1 MSDYMFMLENH
12 LNPHQARVVA
22 AMQSAAAEAGMSL
35 FLSGGAMRDML
46 GGFPIRD
53 LDFVLEGNLRFLAL
67 VGFIP
72 LLTSLVSW
80 CPLYALFGLST
91 CPAKPARP

>member
-1 MSDYMFMLENH
+1 MKAN
-12 LNPHQARVVA
+12 V
-22 AMQSAAAEAGMSL
+22 GSL
-35 FLSGGAMRDML
+35 DKTVRLILALVLFSLY
-46 GGFPIRD
+46 
-53 LDFVLEGNLRFLAL
+53 FVLEGNLRFLAL

-72 LLTSLVSW
+72 LLTGLVSW

>member
-1 MSDYMFMLENH
+1 MKAN
-12 LNPHQARVVA
+12 V
-22 AMQSAAAEAGMSL
+22 GSL
-35 FLSGGAMRDML
+35 DRAVRLILALVLFSLY
-46 GGFPIRD
+46 
-53 LDFVLEGNLRFLAL
+53 FVLEGNLRFLAL

-72 LLTSLVSW
+72 LLTGLVSW

>member
-1 MSDYMFMLENH
+1 VKAN
-12 LNPHQARVVA
+12 V
-22 AMQSAAAEAGMSL
+22 GSL
-35 FLSGGAMRDML
+35 DKTVRLILALVLFSLY
-46 GGFPIRD
+46 
-53 LDFVLEGNLRFLAL
+53 FVLEGNLRFLAL

-72 LLTSLVSW
+72 LLTGLVSW

>member
-1 MSDYMFMLENH
+1 MKAN
-12 LNPHQARVVA
+12 V
-22 AMQSAAAEAGMSL
+22 GSL
-35 FLSGGAMRDML
+35 DKAVRLILALVLFSLY
-46 GGFPIRD
+46 
-53 LDFVLEGNLRFLAL
+53 FVLEGNLRFLAL

-72 LLTSLVSW
+72 LLTGLVSW

>member
-1 MSDYMFMLENH
+1 MKAN
-12 LNPHQARVVA
+12 V
-22 AMQSAAAEAGMSL
+22 GSL
-35 FLSGGAMRDML
+35 DKAVRLILALVLFSLYFL
-46 GGFPIRD
+46 
-53 LDFVLEGNLRFLAL
+53 LEGNLRFLAL

-72 LLTSLVSW
+72 LLTGLVSW